1 MELNAVL
8 VRNKGFPVTMA
19 KVEPVPDAEPARWRQ
34 VVTEDEEAKPVT
46 RTVWV
51 RFDANAVADVENAFG
66 SVDAYQA
73 ALTVRSHST
82 LRQVLALVLDCPER
96 EVGAAMLPEEG
107 GDYLLAVSMAWSV
120 AMGMDPTQAAKAME
134 LGRIEN
140 RREEAEKRE
149 GMDAELEAAV
159 AALDLSTPESPSPG
173 ETGTDNGSPS
183 EGIPSSSDD

>member
-19 KVEPVPDAEPARWRQ
+19 KVEPVPDSEPARWRQ
-34 VVTEDEEAKPVT
+34 VVTDDDEAKPVT

-51 RFDANAVADVENAFG
+51 RFDANSVADVETLFG

-73 ALTVRSHST
+73 ALAVKSHAT
-82 LRQVLALVLDCPER
+82 LRQVLALVLELPER
-96 EVGAAMLPEEG
+96 EVGASMLPEEG

-134 LGRIEN
+134 LGRIQN
-140 RREEAEKRE
+140 RKTDEEERAEVAA
-149 GMDAELEAAV
+149 GLEEAV
-159 AALDLSTPESPSPG
+159 AALSTTQSPSPG
-173 ETGTDNGSPS
+173 ETGTDNGLPS
-183 EGIPSSSDD
+183 EGTPSSSDA